1 MPAPPAPPN
10 LARLVLLAIAAE
22 GLLTLMDALIKQ
34 LSPRYPTLEIAFL
47 RYAFGM
53 VGAIVYAPVDAA
65 RLADAGS
72 HRPTTACA
80 RS

>member
-1 MPAPPAPPN
+1 MPAPPAPPI

-34 LSPRYPTLEIAFL
+34 LSPHYPTLEIAFL
-47 RYAFGM
+47 RYG
-53 VGAIVYAPVDAA
+53 
-65 RLADAGS
+65 
-72 HRPTTACA
+72 RPTTGCA